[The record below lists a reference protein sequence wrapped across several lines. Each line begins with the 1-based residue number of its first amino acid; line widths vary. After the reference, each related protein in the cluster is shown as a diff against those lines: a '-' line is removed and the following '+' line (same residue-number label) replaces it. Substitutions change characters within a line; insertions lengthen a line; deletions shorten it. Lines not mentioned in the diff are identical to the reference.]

1 MSNEDRV
8 PLEYCVPLEV
18 RRADDDGTSFA
29 RPTRGHGRRAGLTA
43 AAVLAA
49 GIGYGLYAHA
59 ERDTATRAV
68 AVERQ
73 AITPELGTARVA
85 AVTTPRPL
93 DLPGSIEP
101 EETAALSARASGY
114 IARRFVDIGSPVK
127 TGQVLAVIRSPEL
140 AQQVSHAR
148 AALAQAQA
156 NWQLAATKAQRSG
169 TLVRD
174 GWVSQQNWD
183 NDRLTEGARRADLD
197 AASATLA
204 EAVQRQSY
212 LTVTAPFDGAVTTR
226 NVETGDLVSA
236 DDAQAKALFVVA
248 RTDRLRVRVYVPQEA
263 ASAVKPGVAAAV
275 LVPEFPGRIFAG
287 HVARTASA
295 LTPGTRTLPADVDV
309 DNADGALTAG
319 LYATVR
325 FALPRTQAV
334 ILVKSES
341 LIDLA
346 DGLHVAT
353 VDKGGVVSLRR
364 VMVGRDFGNEV
375 EIVDGLPDG
384 SQVALNPPAFL
395 RDGLH
400 VKAQPAT

>member
-1 MSNEDRV
+1 VSNVDCV
-8 PLEYCVPLEV
+8 PLEHCVPLEV

-29 RPTRGHGRRAGLTA
+29 RATRGHGRRAGLTA
-43 AAVLAA
+43 VAVLAA
-49 GIGYGLYAHA
+49 GICYGLYAHA
-59 ERDTATRAV
+59 DRDSATRAV

-73 AITPELGTARVA
+73 AIIPDLRTVRAVA
-85 AVTTPRPL
+85 INSPRL
-93 DLPGSIEP
+93 FDLPGSIEP

-127 TGQVLAVIRSPEL
+127 TDQVLAVIRSPEL
-140 AQQVSHAR
+140 DQQVSRAR

-156 NWQLAATKAQRSG
+156 NWQLAAAKAQRSG
-169 TLVRD
+169 ALVRD
-174 GWVSQQNWD
+174 GWVSRQNWD

-197 AASATLA
+197 AAAAALA

-226 NVETGDLVSA
+226 NVETGNLVSA
-236 DDAQAKALFVVA
+236 DDAQAKPLFVVA

-263 ASAVKPGVAAAV
+263 ASAVKPGVAASV

-295 LTPGTRTLPADVDV
+295 LTPGTRTLPAEVDV
-309 DNADGALTAG
+309 DNSDGALTAG

-325 FALPRTQAV
+325 FGLPRTQAV

-341 LIDLA
+341 LIYLA

-353 VDKGGVVSLRR
+353 VDEGGVVSLRR

-400 VKAQPAT
+400 VKAQPPM

>member
-1 MSNEDRV
+1 MSNIDCVPVED
-8 PLEYCVPLEV
+8 CVPLEV
-18 RRADDDGTSFA
+18 RRADNDRPSFA

-43 AAVLAA
+43 AAVIAA
-49 GIGYGLYAHA
+49 GIGYGLYSHA
-59 ERDTATRAV
+59 ERDGATRAV
-68 AVERQ
+68 AVERH
-73 AITPELGTARVA
+73 AIIPDLRTVRAA
-85 AVTTPRPL
+85 AVNSPRLL

-140 AQQVSHAR
+140 DQQVSRAR

-156 NWQLAATKAQRSG
+156 NWQLAAAKAQRSG
-169 TLVRD
+169 ALVRD
-174 GWVSQQNWD
+174 GWVSRQNWD

-197 AASATLA
+197 AAAAALA

-236 DDAQAKALFVVA
+236 DDAQAKPLFVVA
-248 RTDRLRVRVYVPQEA
+248 RTDRLRARVYVPQEA
-263 ASAVKPGVAAAV
+263 ASAVKPGVAASV

-295 LTPGTRTLPADVDV
+295 LTPGTRTLPAEVDV

-341 LIDLA
+341 LIYLA

-353 VDKGGVVSLRR
+353 VDEGGVVSLRR
-364 VMVGRDFGNEV
+364 IMVGRDFGNEV